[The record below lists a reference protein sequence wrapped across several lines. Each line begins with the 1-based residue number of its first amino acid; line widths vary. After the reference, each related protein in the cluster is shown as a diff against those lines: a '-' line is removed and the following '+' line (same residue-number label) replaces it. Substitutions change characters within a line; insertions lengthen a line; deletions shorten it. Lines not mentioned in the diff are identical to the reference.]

1 MRQRLAFILAAF
13 IAVIALSAASSAET
27 LQIPREVDGRSLTL
41 SGDFEKPPGAG
52 PFAVVV
58 VLHTCAGLADG
69 PKRGLQ
75 PWLEL
80 FHQQG
85 YATLLLDSF
94 TPRGV
99 PSVCGDGRIVSGGER
114 AKDLLEAAYV
124 LAGRSDVKADKIGAI
139 GYSHGGWTAVYA
151 ATAHPDLQPWRDK
164 LATRGKLAAAV
175 GLYPNCRESIGVAAA
190 APLLVLIGEKDD
202 WTPAPACVSLGES
215 AKAAGWPVRVK
226 VYPDALH
233 GFDVNK
239 PPASFGAH
247 HMAYNAAADEDSRA
261 EVTRFFAQYLK

>member
-1 MRQRLAFILAAF
+1 MRQRLAVVLAALL
-13 IAVIALSAASSAET
+13 ASIALPPLASAET
-27 LQIPREVDGRSLTL
+27 LQIPREVDGRSLMLT
-41 SGDFEKPPGAG
+41 GDFAKPSGAG

-69 PKRGLQ
+69 PRRGLE
-75 PWLEL
+75 PWLVL
-80 FHQQG
+80 FHEQG

-99 PSVCGDGRIVSGGER
+99 PGVCGDGRVVSGGER
-114 AKDLLEAAYV
+114 AKDLLAAAYV
-124 LAGRSDVKADKIGAI
+124 LAARSDVRPDKIGAI

-164 LATRGKLAAAV
+164 LATRGKLAAAI
-175 GLYPNCRESIGVAAA
+175 GLYPNCHESIGVAAA
-190 APLLVLIGEKDD
+190 LPLLVLIGDKDD
-202 WTPAPACVSLGES
+202 WTPAPACVSLGER

-247 HMAYNAAADEDSRA
+247 HMAYNAAAAEDSRE